1 MTYPADESNKDSS
14 NSVAKNKQLLTRLE
28 RVTGTLRTL
37 SAGNHILLHAS
48 DEQELLH
55 DMCQV
60 IVKKGG
66 YRIASVAYAQ
76 HDKSKSLQW
85 MASIGVDKAFL
96 EALHFTWTDDTETGR
111 SAAATVIR
119 TGQPC
124 VGRHILTDPAYAAP
138 AYAPLRENAI
148 KFDYAA
154 VTAFPLHV
162 NGQVLG
168 ALVMGAI
175 EPDAFDEE
183 EVKLLSELA
192 DNLAYGI
199 SNLRIRIKH
208 QAAEAT
214 IARLAY
220 YDPLTELPNRTF
232 MLERLKDAIHT
243 ADQRRHALALLYLNI
258 GHLRGINQVLGYDSG
273 DQLLQQ
279 LAQRLTSNLK
289 ESDFLARA
297 GESEFALLLPSG
309 GADYAI
315 QIAQRLAAV
324 LRNSVKVAGLMI
336 DPRVSIGIAFYP
348 GHAAEA
354 ETLLRRANAATN
366 NLCPARGGYA
376 LYTGGQEQECTR
388 RLSLMGDL
396 RKAIEQNELLLYCQP
411 KVDIASRR
419 VCGAEALVRWQHP
432 VHGMLA
438 TMEFIKL
445 AENAALITPLTHWML
460 DAVFSQS
467 YAWREAGQERAL
479 SVNLSA
485 HDLYDPLLI
494 DRVQGLFSTWGVRP
508 ELIQFELTES
518 ALMEE
523 PSMALEAL
531 TKLKKLGI
539 RLFIDDFGTGY
550 SSLSYLQKLPV
561 DSIKIDQSFVMPM
574 VESNDSA
581 VIVRST
587 IELGHN
593 LDMEVVAEGV
603 DSQAVW
609 DLLATLECDVAQGY
623 LMSMPMPAEQF
634 SDWESEW
641 EGHLTK
647 GKL

>member
-1 MTYPADESNKDSS
+1 MTSPINKSNEDCLDLVTT
-14 NSVAKNKQLLTRLE
+14 NEQLLIKFERATRAI
-28 RVTGTLRTL
+28 RTL
-37 SAGNHILLHAS
+37 SAGTRTLLHAS
-48 DEQELLH
+48 DEQTLLH

-66 YRIASVAYAQ
+66 YRMACVAYAE
-76 HDKSKSLQW
+76 HDKDKSLHW
-85 MASIGVDKAFL
+85 MASIGVDKEFV
-96 EALHFTWTDDTETGR
+96 ETLHYSWADTEAGR
-111 SAAATVIR
+111 SATATAIR

-124 VGRHILTDPAYAAP
+124 VGRRIFTDPVYATP
-138 AYAPLRENAI
+138 AYAPLRENAT
-148 KFDYAA
+148 KFGYAA
-154 VTAFPLHV
+154 VSAFPLRG
-162 NGQVLG
+162 NGEVLG

-192 DNLAYGI
+192 DDLAYGI
-199 SNLRIRIKH
+199 TNLRMRIEH
-208 QAAEAT
+208 QAAQAT

-220 YDPLTELPNRTF
+220 YDPLTELPNRAF
-232 MLERLKDAIHT
+232 MLERLQDAIHT
-243 ADQRRHALALLYLNI
+243 AKQHHHALALLHINI
-258 GHLRGINQVLGYDSG
+258 VRLRGINQILGYHSG

-279 LAQRLTSNLK
+279 LAQRLKRNLK
-289 ESDFLARA
+289 ENDFLARV
-297 GESEFALLLPSG
+297 GEGEFALLLPSG
-309 GADYAI
+309 GADYAT
-315 QIAQRLAAV
+315 QVAQRLFKAFHDFV
-324 LRNSVKVAGLMI
+324 EVAGVMV
-336 DPRVSIGIAFYP
+336 DPRISIGIALYP
-348 GHAAEA
+348 GHATEA
-354 ETLLRRANAATN
+354 DTLLRRANAATN
-366 NLCPARGGYA
+366 DVCPAQGGYA
-376 LYTGGQEQECTR
+376 LYTGGQEQEYTR

-396 RKAIEQNELLLYCQP
+396 RQAIKRNELSLYCQP

-432 VHGMLA
+432 VHGMLS

-445 AENAALITPLTHWML
+445 AENAGLITPLTHWML

-467 YAWREAGQERAL
+467 YAWHQDGLDQAL
-479 SVNLSA
+479 SVNLSV

-494 DRVQGLFSTWGVRP
+494 DRIQGLFSTWSVNP

-523 PSMALEAL
+523 PLVALEAL

-550 SSLSYLQKLPV
+550 SSLSYLQKLPL

-574 VESNDSA
+574 VAKNDSA

-593 LDMEVVAEGV
+593 LGLEVVAEGV

-609 DLLATLECDVAQGY
+609 DLLETMKCDVAQGY
-623 LMSMPMPAEQF
+623 LINVPMPAEQF
-634 SDWESEW
+634 KNWESEW
-641 EGHLTK
+641 ARLSV
-647 GKL
+647 